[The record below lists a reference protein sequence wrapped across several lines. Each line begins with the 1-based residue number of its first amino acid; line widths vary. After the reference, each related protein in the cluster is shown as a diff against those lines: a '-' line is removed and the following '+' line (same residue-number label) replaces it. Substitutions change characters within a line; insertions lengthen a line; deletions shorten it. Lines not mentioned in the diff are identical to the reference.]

1 MKKVIIRI
9 KTSKRK
15 WGNVMVDIDPDT
27 PIYSIGAVKEET
39 DLSGRQ
45 IRYYEEADL
54 IKPARTEGN
63 QRIYSE
69 NDIEKLKKIKDLLAE
84 GMKIAGIKKQ
94 LGTAQEDQAEK
105 SKKTEEAKKV
115 VKKAYDGRPLD
126 KFNRGGDKGLSS
138 LYPVSNR
145 AQLVKILKQ
154 KQSEK

>member
-1 MKKVIIRI
+1 
-9 KTSKRK
+9 
-15 WGNVMVDIDPDT
+15 MVDIDPNT

-69 NDIEKLKKIKDLLAE
+69 NDIEKLKKIKGLLAD

-94 LGTAQEDQAEK
+94 LGTAEEDQAKKQEK
-105 SKKTEEAKKV
+105 TKEGKEV
-115 VKKAYDGRPLD
+115 VKSAYDGRPLD
-126 KFNRGGDKGLSS
+126 KFNRGGQKGLSS

-145 AQLVKILKQ
+145 AQLVKLLNKN
-154 KQSEK
+154 KDKHNK

>member
-1 MKKVIIRI
+1 
-9 KTSKRK
+9 
-15 WGNVMVDIDPDT
+15 MVNIDPNT

-69 NDIEKLKKIKDLLAE
+69 NDIEKLKKIKGLLAE

-94 LGTAQEDQAEK
+94 LGTAEEDK
-105 SKKTEEAKKV
+105 AKKQEKTKAGKEV
-115 VKKAYDGRPLD
+115 VKSAYDGRPLD
-126 KFNRGGDKGLSS
+126 KFNRSGKKGLSS

-145 AQLVKILKQ
+145 AQLVKLLNQNKDGDN
-154 KQSEK
+154 K

>member
-1 MKKVIIRI
+1 
-9 KTSKRK
+9 
-15 WGNVMVDIDPDT
+15 MVDIDPNT

-69 NDIEKLKKIKDLLAE
+69 NDIEKLKKIKELLAE

-94 LGTAQEDQAEK
+94 LGTAEEDQAKK
-105 SKKTEEAKKV
+105 SEKTEEAKKAV
-115 VKKAYDGRPLD
+115 RNAYDSRRLD
-126 KFNRGGDKGLSS
+126 KFKRGDEKGLSS

-145 AQLVKILKQ
+145 AQLVRILKQ
-154 KQSEK
+154 NQEQGD